1 MTIFET
7 HPYTCLFALVVL
19 LVIVADITVL
29 YAIRYVDN
37 EIAKLE
43 SKEKELKDKERK
55 DKERKENPKK

>member
-29 YAIRYVDN
+29 YAIQVVNN

-43 SKEKELKDKERK
+43 SKEKERK
-55 DKERKENPKK
+55 QNHSEDLNNK

>member
-19 LVIVADITVL
+19 LVIVADIAVL
-29 YAIRYVDN
+29 YAIRYVEN
-37 EIAKLE
+37 EMAKLE

-55 DKERKENPKK
+55 ENPKK

>member
-29 YAIRYVDN
+29 YAIRYVEN
-37 EIAKLE
+37 EMAKLE

-55 DKERKENPKK
+55 ENPKK

>member
-29 YAIRYVDN
+29 YAIRYVEN

-43 SKEKELKDKERK
+43 SKEKELKDKQ
-55 DKERKENPKK
+55 RKENPKK

>member
-19 LVIVADITVL
+19 LVIVADFAVL
-29 YAIRYVDN
+29 YAIRYVEN
-37 EIAKLE
+37 EMAKLE

-55 DKERKENPKK
+55 ENQKK